1 MDEQHADNTQGLA
14 NTSNEAIDFKSKD
27 VLAILEQPHPI
38 TPRQSM
44 RGFDPMHADIVDYI
58 VRITHRIWEEGDMG
72 HIYDTYAHNCT
83 VHTAYGL
90 SYGVE
95 ETVSGS
101 IAFLAAFPDR
111 RLFAEDVIWTGD
123 DEQGFHT
130 SHLLVNKATNFG
142 YSPWGAPTHKRVQY
156 LAIANCA
163 VLNNKIYE
171 EWLVRDTAAIVRQL
185 GFDVFAV
192 AKKMAKKLAKFELM
206 PVGETERLQGQHFPE
221 PYQGKQAFEARA
233 TLSERIRA
241 IEDWLKGVFH
251 DTWNR
256 RSFNR
261 VLETHT
267 SDAMMFA
274 PNNATLYGA
283 KHIRTYLLGFIAM
296 FADVTLN
303 VEHVYTSVVTSPAG
317 DTYRVAVR
325 WRIFGTHTSAGWYG
339 SATGQRANILGV
351 SHVHVI
357 IKDGKPRINKHY
369 FVFDELAVLAQL
381 LRED

>member
-1 MDEQHADNTQGLA
+1 MEERQDEAGQGLV
-14 NTSNEAIDFKSKD
+14 NTSNAAADAIDFKSKD

-38 TPRQSM
+38 TPRQPM

-72 HIYDTYAHNCT
+72 HIYDTYAQNCT
-83 VHTAYGL
+83 VHTTYGI

-123 DEQGFHT
+123 DVQGFHT
-130 SHLLVNKATNFG
+130 SHLIVNKATNFG
-142 YSPWGAPTHKRVQY
+142 YSPWGAPTHKPVQY

-163 VLNNKIYE
+163 VRDNKIYE

-192 AKKMAKKLAKFELM
+192 AKKLATPELM
-206 PVGETERLQGQHFPE
+206 PVAETERLQGQHMPQ
-221 PYQGKQAFEARA
+221 PYQQQYAFDARA
-233 TLSERIRA
+233 TRSERVCA
-241 IEDWLKGVFH
+241 VEDWLKGVFY
-251 DTWNR
+251 DIWNR
-256 RSFNR
+256 RSFKR
-261 VLETHT
+261 VRETHT
-267 SDAMMFA
+267 ADAMMFV
-274 PNNATLYGA
+274 PNNATLYGVN
-283 KHIRTYLLGFIAM
+283 HIRTYLLGFIAM

-303 VEHVYTSVVTSPAG
+303 IEHVYTSLMTSEAG

-325 WRIFGTHTSAGWYG
+325 WRVFGTHTGAGWYG
-339 SATGQRANILGV
+339 AATGQRVNILAV
-351 SHVHVI
+351 SHLHVVFEE
-357 IKDGKPRINKHY
+357 GQLRIRKHY
-369 FVFDELAVLAQL
+369 CVFDELAVLAQL
-381 LRED
+381 LREH

>member
-1 MDEQHADNTQGLA
+1 MDEQHADNTQGLV

-206 PVGETERLQGQHFPE
+206 PVGETERLQGQHFPK
-221 PYQGKQAFEARA
+221 PYQGKQVFEARA

-303 VEHVYTSVVTSPAG
+303 VEHVYTSVTPSVAG

-325 WRIFGTHTSAGWYG
+325 WRVFGTHTGAGWYG
-339 SATGQRANILGV
+339 QASGHRANILGV
-351 SHVHVI
+351 SHVHVV
-357 IKDGKPRINKHY
+357 IKDGKPHIHKHY

>member
-1 MDEQHADNTQGLA
+1 MDEQHTENTEQGLA
-14 NTSNEAIDFKSKD
+14 NTSNDAVDFKSKD

-44 RGFDPMHADIVDYI
+44 RGFDPVHADIVDYI

-123 DEQGFHT
+123 DQQGFHT
-130 SHLLVNKATNFG
+130 SHLIVNKATNFG

-163 VLNNKIYE
+163 VVNNKIYE

-192 AKKMAKKLAKFELM
+192 AKKLAKPELM

-221 PYQGKQAFEARA
+221 SYPETYTFEARA
-233 TLSERIRA
+233 TLPERVCA

-251 DTWNR
+251 DIWNR

-267 SDAMMFA
+267 SDAMMFV

-296 FADVTLN
+296 FADATLN
-303 VEHVYTSVVTSPAG
+303 VEHVYTSVSSETA

-325 WRIFGTHTSAGWYG
+325 WRVFGTHTGAGWYG
-339 SATGQRANILGV
+339 AATGQRASILGV
-351 SHVHVI
+351 SHVHVVI
-357 IKDGKPRINKHY
+357 TEGQPRISKHY
-369 FVFDELAVLAQL
+369 CVFDEIAVLAQL
-381 LRED
+381 LCER